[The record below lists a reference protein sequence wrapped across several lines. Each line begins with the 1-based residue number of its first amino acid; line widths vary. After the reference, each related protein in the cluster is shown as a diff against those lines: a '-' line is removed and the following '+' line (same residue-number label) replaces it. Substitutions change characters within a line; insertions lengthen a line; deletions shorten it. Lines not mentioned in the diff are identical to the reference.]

1 MSGERR
7 AVSEEAARRSSASV
21 SFSTRT
27 KQPPYSSAASSD
39 ADTIRTTHA
48 PSYKTL
54 TGAEWELRN
63 FVFVLFWWPRSS
75 HISAEHSHDYFISD
89 SEIQRTA
96 NLRRFHAKRGM
107 KNTLQVSGLNFIEFG
122 EKHFPSYLSM
132 YLANNSPY
140 KLDIEGTHS
149 ASRKM
154 RDRSRYFAA
163 WGGQRWRVGG
173 FSIHLI

>member
-54 TGAEWELRN
+54 TGAE
-63 FVFVLFWWPRSS
+63 
-75 HISAEHSHDYFISD
+75 
-89 SEIQRTA
+89 
-96 NLRRFHAKRGM
+96 
-107 KNTLQVSGLNFIEFG
+107 
-122 EKHFPSYLSM
+122 
-132 YLANNSPY
+132 
-140 KLDIEGTHS
+140 
-149 ASRKM
+149 
-154 RDRSRYFAA
+154 
-163 WGGQRWRVGG
+163 
-173 FSIHLI
+173 

>member
-1 MSGERR
+1 MYLLIFCRGTMKLKPETNNLNILNLRPHLPIPRCPPMSGERR

-27 KQPPYSSAASSD
+27 KQPPPPSAASSD
-39 ADTIRTTHA
+39 ADTVGTTHA

-107 KNTLQVSGLNFIEFG
+107 KNTLQVCGLNFIFWG
-122 EKHFPSYLSM
+122 KHFPSYLSM
-132 YLANNSPY
+132 
-140 KLDIEGTHS
+140 
-149 ASRKM
+149 
-154 RDRSRYFAA
+154 
-163 WGGQRWRVGG
+163 
-173 FSIHLI
+173 